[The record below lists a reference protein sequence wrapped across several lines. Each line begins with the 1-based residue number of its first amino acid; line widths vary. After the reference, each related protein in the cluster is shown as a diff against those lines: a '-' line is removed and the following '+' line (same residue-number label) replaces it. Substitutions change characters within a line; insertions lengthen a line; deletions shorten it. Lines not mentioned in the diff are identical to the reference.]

1 MVSDAF
7 PHIILILKR
16 ILAIDYPH
24 SCFVVKEAGQRL
36 VEHAVGVVLH
46 VLLEDDVPETRTYLI
61 AALPYLH
68 SDDFTGHYVAA
79 APRESKARAV
89 SDSPMQL
96 LDM

>member
-16 ILAIDYPH
+16 IMAIDYPH

-79 APRESKARAV
+79 ARLARAAKAK
-89 SDSPMQL
+89 SPCCL
-96 LDM
+96 